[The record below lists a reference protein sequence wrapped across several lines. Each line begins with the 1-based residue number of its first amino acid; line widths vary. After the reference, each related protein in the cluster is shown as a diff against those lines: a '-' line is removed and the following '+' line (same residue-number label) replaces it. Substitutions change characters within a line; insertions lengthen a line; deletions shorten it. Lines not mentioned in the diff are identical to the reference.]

1 MWHFS
6 HKFCYDINY
15 PAVKICCISLWVSL
29 CMQNNFIIGCTI
41 NTVFTWTVKQ
51 ISAHYDHLNQF
62 RSMNFWTYK
71 HVLHLM
77 FHLSCVL
84 WFRCRRSCEPFWTW
98 CWCASRP
105 SVHQRRSSCSTR
117 SWSCPDRRPASFL
130 WCGTT
135 GTAEAPLEPRKR
147 FPCDQNSRAAASR
160 AAGVRFDPAPD
171 PCGDTVESLNQ
182 QASFSLSSSHAN
194 YFRAIVSFTCTVLI
208 NSSIFV
214 VMLSWWNGQ
223 YYIELES
230 FCKIILII
238 MMRIIKKLSYCLYLI
253 FLKMVI

>member
-1 MWHFS
+1 M
-6 HKFCYDINY
+6 YVD
-15 PAVKICCISLWVSL
+15 
-29 CMQNNFIIGCTI
+29 NFIVGCTI
-41 NTVFTWTVKQ
+41 KTVFTWTVKQ
-51 ISAHYDHLNQF
+51 ISAHYDHLIRF
-62 RSMNFWTYK
+62 RSMNIWCRYK
-71 HVLHLM
+71 HESAAAPSNVSS
-77 FHLSCVL
+77 HLSCLL

-147 FPCDQNSRAAASR
+147 FHYYQNSRAVACR

-214 VMLSWWNGQ
+214 VTLSWWNGQ

-238 MMRIIKKLSYCLYLI
+238 MMMRIIKNFPTVYI
-253 FLKMVI
+253 